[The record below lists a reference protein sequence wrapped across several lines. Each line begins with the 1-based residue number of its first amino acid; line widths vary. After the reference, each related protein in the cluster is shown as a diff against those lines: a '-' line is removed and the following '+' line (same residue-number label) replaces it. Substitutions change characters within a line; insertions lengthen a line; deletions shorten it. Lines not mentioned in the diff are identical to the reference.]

1 MSDTVFDCSGA
12 RQSGAGESGKAAIF
26 VVLGVL
32 IVAAVAGLA
41 MLSNKAGGDVA
52 VASSEGAAESS
63 TAPASGESDT
73 ADAANAQDS
82 EKTADAA
89 QKDSAPKPV
98 AIEEGNPVVA
108 KVDGQEIKRVDLL
121 NFMQQLPPQ
130 LKNAPIQQLYPQL
143 IQQVVNARIVDD
155 RAAKADLTDDPAYKE
170 QLDLA
175 RQQILRNMF
184 VEREVA
190 RQVTDE
196 KIKAAYKEMMKK
208 QENVEE
214 TKAAHILVKT
224 EDKARE
230 VISKLESGAKFA
242 DLAKEYSSDPSSQK
256 GGDLGWFAK
265 TEMVPEF
272 SEAAFALKKG
282 EYSKKPVK
290 TQFGWHV
297 ISVEDRRTRPAPKL
311 EDVKPFL
318 EQQVRRDAFEKMLT
332 DWRKDS
338 KIETFDINGKPLEPA
353 AGEAAGAAPKK

>member
-1 MSDTVFDCSGA
+1 MSDTVFNPSGA
-12 RQSGAGESGKAAIF
+12 RQAGVGESGKAAIF

-41 MLSNKAGGDVA
+41 FLSNKAGGDVA
-52 VASSEGAAESS
+52 AVSPEGASASA
-63 TAPASGESDT
+63 TAPASGESAT
-73 ADAANAQDS
+73 AESSTAPDAG
-82 EKTADAA
+82 KTA
-89 QKDSAPKPV
+89 SADEKKP
-98 AIEEGNPVVA
+98 ATIEEGNPVVA
-108 KVDGQEIKRVDLL
+108 TVDGQEIKRVDLL

-130 LKNAPIQQLYPQL
+130 LRNAPIQQLYPQL

-155 RAAKADLTDDPAYKE
+155 RAAKADLTEDPAYK
-170 QLDLA
+170 QQMDLA

-190 RQVTDE
+190 KQVTSE
-196 KIKAAYKEMMKK
+196 KIDAAYKDLMKK
-208 QENVEE
+208 QQDVEE

-230 VISKLESGAKFA
+230 VISKLQSGAKFA

-272 SEAAFALKKG
+272 SESAFALKKG
-282 EYSKKPVK
+282 EYSKTPVK

-297 ISVEDRRTRPAPKL
+297 ISVEDRRTRPSPKL
-311 EDVKPFL
+311 EDVRPFL
-318 EQQVRRDAFEKMLT
+318 EQQVRREVFENMLT
-332 DWRKDS
+332 EWRKDS

-353 AGEAAGAAPKK
+353 AGESRPSEEKKK